1 MRTLT
6 GQSKHWRM
14 RPILATLGHYRQLII
29 GKLFDNIRGNQCLLC
44 LQPAQTR
51 CLCAACLADLP
62 WQDHACAVCALPLPP
77 PLTPSL
83 STHDDSVICAECR
96 LKPPPWQQAQTV
108 FHYQF
113 PIDRLIAAF
122 KYQHQLALT
131 DLFAD
136 LMAARIAPDALPTVI
151 VPVPLHRNR
160 LRERGYDQTLLLAR
174 TVARLTGLTCNTTT
188 LQRLRDTPMQKTLD
202 RDARRDNLAGA
213 FGCAGHALAGQHIL
227 LIDDVLTTGATLSVL
242 SEVLLNAGAESV
254 HALVI
259 ARTLPA

>member
-1 MRTLT
+1 MNTLT
-6 GQSKHWRM
+6 NQSNHWRM
-14 RPILATLGHYRQLII
+14 RPILATLGRYRQLVV

-44 LQPAQTR
+44 LQAAETR
-51 CLCAACLADLP
+51 CLCPACLADLS
-62 WQDHACAVCALPLPP
+62 WQDHACAVCALPLPEE
-77 PLTPSL
+77 S
-83 STHDDSVICAECR
+83 DAEVCAEC
-96 LKPPPWQQAQTV
+96 LLCPPPWQQAQAV

-113 PIDRLIAAF
+113 PVDRLIAAF

-136 LMAARIAPDALPTVI
+136 LMAARLAADARPTLI
-151 VPVPLHRNR
+151 VPVPLHPQR

-174 TVARLTGLTCNTTT
+174 ALARLTGIAFQPTA
-188 LQRLRDTPMQKTLD
+188 LQRLRDTAMQKSLD
-202 RDARRDNLAGA
+202 RDARRANLLGA
-213 FGCAGHALAGQHIL
+213 FGCRGEALAGQRIL

>member
-1 MRTLT
+1 MKTLT
-6 GQSKHWRM
+6 GQSNHWRM
-14 RPILATLGHYRQLII
+14 PPILATLRHYRQLVA

-44 LQPAQTR
+44 LQPARTR
-51 CLCAACLADLP
+51 CLCPACLADLP
-62 WQDHACAVCALPLPP
+62 WQDHACKVCALPLPAQQP
-77 PLTPSL
+77 EHSDTAM
-83 STHDDSVICAECR
+83 CAECR
-96 LKPPPWQQAQTV
+96 LNPPPWQQAQAV

-151 VPVPLHRNR
+151 VPVPLHPHR

-174 TVARLTGLTCNTTT
+174 ALARLTGVACNASA
-188 LQRLRDTPMQKTLD
+188 LYRLRDTPMQKTLD
-202 RDARRDNLAGA
+202 RDARRDNLVGA
-213 FGCAGHALAGQHIL
+213 FGCHGQALASQRIL

-242 SEVLLNAGAESV
+242 SEALLSAGAESV

>member
-1 MRTLT
+1 MKTLT

-14 RPILATLGHYRQLII
+14 RPILATLGHYRQLVV
-29 GKLFDNIRGNQCLLC
+29 GKLFDNVRGNQCLLC

-51 CLCAACLADLP
+51 CLCPACLADLP
-62 WQDHACAVCALPLPP
+62 WQNHACRVCALPLPEE
-77 PLTPSL
+77 SAK
-83 STHDDSVICAECR
+83 DICAEC
-96 LKPPPWQQAQTV
+96 LLSPPPWQQAQAV

-122 KYQHQLALT
+122 KYHHQLALT

-136 LMAARIAPDALPTVI
+136 FMAARIAHDALATVI
-151 VPVPLHRNR
+151 VPVPLHPHR

-174 TVARLTGLTCNTTT
+174 ALARLTGIACNTKV
-188 LQRLRDTPMQKTLD
+188 LHRLRDTPMQKTLD
-202 RDARRDNLAGA
+202 RDARRNNLVGA
-213 FGCAGHALAGQHIL
+213 FGCYGQSLVGHRIL

>member
-1 MRTLT
+1 MKTLT
-6 GQSKHWRM
+6 SQSNYWRM
-14 RPILATLGHYRQLII
+14 RPILATLGHYRQLVV
-29 GKLFDNIRGNQCLLC
+29 GKLFDNVRGNQCLLC
-44 LQPAQTR
+44 LQPAEKR
-51 CLCAACLADLP
+51 CLCPACLADLS
-62 WQDHACAVCALPLPP
+62 WQSHACTVCALPLPEESD
-77 PLTPSL
+77 T
-83 STHDDSVICAECR
+83 VICAEC
-96 LKPPPWQQAQTV
+96 LLSPPPWQQAQAV

-122 KYQHQLALT
+122 KYHHQLALT

-136 LMAARIAPDALPTVI
+136 LMAARIAPDAQPTVI
-151 VPVPLHRNR
+151 VPVPLHPHR

-174 TVARLTGLTCNTTT
+174 ALSRLTGIACNAKT

-213 FGCAGHALAGQHIL
+213 FGCHGQALAGQRIL

-242 SEVLLNAGAESV
+242 SEVLLKAGAESV

>member
-1 MRTLT
+1 MKTLT
-6 GQSKHWRM
+6 SQSKHWRM
-14 RPILATLGHYRQLII
+14 RPILATLGHYRQLVVS
-29 GKLFDNIRGNQCLLC
+29 KLFDNVRGNQCLLC

-51 CLCAACLADLP
+51 CLCSACLADLP
-62 WQDHACAVCALPLPP
+62 WQGHACKVCALPLPEESD
-77 PLTPSL
+77 T
-83 STHDDSVICAECR
+83 VICAEC
-96 LKPPPWQQAQTV
+96 LLSPPPWQQAQAV

-136 LMAARIAPDALPTVI
+136 LMAAHIAPDALPTVI
-151 VPVPLHRNR
+151 VPVPLHPHR

-174 TVARLTGLTCNTTT
+174 ARAKLTGIACHLDA
-188 LQRLRDTPMQKTLD
+188 LRRLRDTPMQKTLD
-202 RDARRDNLAGA
+202 RDARRDNLVGA
-213 FGCAGHALAGQHIL
+213 FGCDGQALAGQRIL

-259 ARTLPA
+259 ARTLPT